1 MVPDAVPDAGPDAVR
16 GAVPDAVPDAVR
28 RAVPDAVAAEVA
40 AGVATRRR
48 AAAQVLVED
57 PAHPV
62 LDPLDAHHLGR
73 VLRLGAGEAVVATD
87 GRGRWA
93 SCRYTTGGTLEQE
106 GPVELEPAASPTL
119 TVAFA
124 PVTAERPDWVV
135 QKLTELGVDRIVV
148 LSTARSVVRWEPAR
162 ARAVLARLRRVA
174 AEAAAQSRRVWLP
187 EVTGVVGLG
196 ALERSGTALAEPG
209 GGPLDPRVTGIAV
222 GPEGGWSPEELA
234 AGRPTVGLATHVL
247 RAETAAI
254 AAGVLLGARRAGS
267 VARRG
272 R

>member
-1 MVPDAVPDAGPDAVR
+1 MATKASSPASAPCSADAGR
-16 GAVPDAVPDAVR
+16 GAVPDAGQDTVGEAGR
-28 RAVPDAVAAEVA
+28 EAVA

-57 PAHPV
+57 PADPV
-62 LDPLDAHHLGR
+62 LGALDAHHLGR
-73 VLRLGAGEAVVATD
+73 VLRLGTGEAVVATD

-93 SCRYTTGGTLEQE
+93 RCRYTAAGTLEAE
-106 GPVELEPAASPTL
+106 GPVEVEPAASPSL

-135 QKLTELGVDRIVV
+135 QKLTELGVDHIVV

-209 GGPLDPRVTGIAV
+209 GGSLDPRITGIAV

-234 AGRPTVGLATHVL
+234 AGRPTVGLAAHVL
-247 RAETAAI
+247 RAETAAV